1 MKTTDGISVIIPNF
15 NEGEN
20 LLSLLNFLKNVKL
33 LNLEIIVVDGGSDNK
48 SCLSL
53 KNYKDI
59 ILVNSNKGRAK
70 QLNLGANKAKYNWLY
85 FLHADSELPSE
96 FENLISKSLGDINQA
111 SCFKLKFKPTNLFLS
126 MSSKATKYNN
136 IFCRGGD
143 QSLLIHKDLFY
154 LCGGYDEKYK
164 VCEDINLIN
173 KVYMK
178 GDFKIMEGHIITDSR
193 RFLKN
198 GTIKL
203 LVHFGIIHLLHYLKF
218 KPNYL
223 YNYYKFFIK

>member
-1 MKTTDGISVIIPNF
+1 MKNLQGLSIVIPSLNEKDNLIKLIDYIKKF
-15 NEGEN
+15 N
-20 LLSLLNFLKNVKL
+20 LPKY
-33 LNLEIIVVDGGSDNK
+33 EIIVVEGETNSK
-48 SCLSL
+48 IKTIF
-53 KNYKDI
+53 KNYREVKTVI
-59 ILVNSNKGRAK
+59 HEKGRAK
-70 QLNLGANKAKYNWLY
+70 QLNKGAKIAKFDWLY
-85 FLHADSELPSE
+85 FLHSDCTPPKNFKE
-96 FENLISKSLGDINQA
+96 IIYKSMINKNQA
-111 SCFKLKFKPTNLFLS
+111 SCFKLKFKPTNYYLS
-126 MSSKATKYNN
+126 LSAKATKYNN

-143 QSLLIHKDLFY
+143 QSLLIHKNLFI

-203 LVHFGIIHLLHYLKF
+203 LIHFGIIHLLHYLKF